1 MSSVLRP
8 LIGVTGPA
16 RGGHSGW
23 SFTWLGLRR
32 MGARV
37 RRLRPPLRQALL
49 DDLDGVVI
57 GGGAHVEPSRYAQQ
71 PSIEY
76 MYDEQRDEFE
86 WAVLG
91 SVLERRLPLLGICRG
106 AQLINVFRGGTLYQ
120 NLPEDIP
127 GIHLKRHVLARKRIE
142 LVHDSLLEHVMDVHN
157 VLVNSLHRQG
167 VRDLGQGLRIS
178 ARDEWGIVQAIETAE
193 RGGPWLL
200 GVQWHPEYLPAHPAH
215 RRLFRELVVAARFD
229 NSVSGDGV
237 RQRP

>member
-1 MSSVLRP
+1 MNIALRP

-23 SFTWLGLRR
+23 SFSWLALRR

-49 DDLDGVVI
+49 DELDGVVI

-76 MYDEQRDEFE
+76 VYDEQRDEFE

-91 SVLERRLPLLGICRG
+91 SVMERRLPLLGICRG

-142 LVHDSLLEHVMDVHN
+142 LVNDTLLARVMGVHN
-157 VLVNSLHRQG
+157 VRVNSLHRQG
-167 VRDLGQGLRIS
+167 VRELGEGLRVS
-178 ARDEWGIVQAIETAE
+178 ARDEWGIVQAIETGE
-193 RGGPWLL
+193 RGGPFLL

-215 RRLFRELVVAARFD
+215 RRLFRELVVAAAGPAPR
-229 NSVSGDGV
+229 
-237 RQRP
+237 